1 MDLLSSIRKEGSR
14 GGVNFQWSDVAS
26 SSHRE
31 NYLGHSLMAP
41 VGRWQKGKDLN
52 WYAKADDK
60 NAIEGETDE
69 EKQKRLR
76 MEEIKKVKEAEEDAM
91 NKALGLPPI
100 DRTANA
106 MPLGAPNRMAEVEVA
121 GKEEAQ
127 YRGLSIGTAT
137 KGSGSAEP
145 ERRRRDE
152 RDGKERSHRHRHRH
166 HHRSR
171 RDRLRSRSRS
181 RDRGHDRERHRHR
194 DTRERS
200 RSRSPPRRLRRD
212 DDDRRH
218 RRLSRERRRSVDRDE
233 EERRRERSPRDE
245 RDSRRHRD

>member
-152 RDGKERSHRHRHRH
+152 RDGKERSHRHRH

-212 DDDRRH
+212 DDRRH